1 MLRKAKLDILV
12 FSTSGLKPTELP
24 GPSSFDAWDSSY
36 NVLKSAMVRLDA
48 VTLGHFE
55 AYRTHI
61 KDYSMRHPS
70 DWATIYL
77 ASLGADL
84 S

>member
-1 MLRKAKLDILV
+1 M
-12 FSTSGLKPTELP
+12 
-24 GPSSFDAWDSSY
+24 
-36 NVLKSAMVRLDA
+36 LDA
-48 VTLGHFE
+48 VTLGHLE

-77 ASLGADL
+77 ADVRCRSELMERTRQSLEEERAKAVQAGRHH
-84 S
+84 